1 MAPAKSKASTVRAN
15 PSYQPIIPPRIV
27 YNKLLLDSFLAHHK
41 IVSQWPPVVEQ
52 AECVIVRG
60 IFSGGYNPSLI
71 RFRGQLV
78 MAYRFRR
85 GTMRSG
91 YLAIAELDERFR
103 VTSNQELAIQDE
115 KRALEDPRLFEFQG
129 GLCLSYV
136 SFALPKFS
144 SAVVKY
150 VELSTPARWRASAPV
165 EHQYMVRGANEKN
178 HVPFPVGDRLH
189 IIYRGNPRQIIFTA
203 GEPADLVTP
212 ALRWPYGEIR
222 GGTTPMAYDGKLL
235 KFFHSSLR
243 NEMPPLARR
252 YYVGAMLMEPEPPF
266 QMLAVSRR
274 PILRGSEVGGD
285 DTAIHF
291 KKNVV
296 FPAGCVEKDGVFHL
310 SIGINDS
317 QSAIAKIKPEDLH
330 L

>member
-1 MAPAKSKASTVRAN
+1 MKAN
-15 PSYQPIIPPRIV
+15 PNYEVIPPRIV
-27 YNKLLLDSFLAHHK
+27 YNKLLLDAFLAHRK
-41 IVSQWPPVVEQ
+41 IVAQWPPVVEQ
-52 AECVIVRG
+52 AECVIVQG
-60 IFSGGYNPSLI
+60 LFAGGYNPSLI

-91 YLAIAELDERFR
+91 YLAIAELDEQFR

-115 KRALEDPRLFEFQG
+115 KRAFEDPRLFEFQG

-136 SFALPKFS
+136 SYPLPRFS
-144 SAVVKY
+144 SSVVKY
-150 VELSTPARWRASAPV
+150 VELSKPDRWRASAPV
-165 EHQYMVRGANEKN
+165 EHQYIVRANKEKN

-203 GEPADLVTP
+203 GKEGADLVTP

-222 GGTTPMAYDGKLL
+222 GGTTPMAYHGKLL

-243 NEMPPLARR
+243 NEMPPLPRR
-252 YYVGAMLMEPEPPF
+252 YSVGAMLMEPEPPF
-266 QMLAVSRR
+266 QMLTVSQR

-285 DTAIHF
+285 GRHIHF
-291 KKNVV
+291 TKNVV

>member
-1 MAPAKSKASTVRAN
+1 
-15 PSYQPIIPPRIV
+15 
-27 YNKLLLDSFLAHHK
+27 
-41 IVSQWPPVVEQ
+41 
-52 AECVIVRG
+52 
-60 IFSGGYNPSLI
+60 
-71 RFRGQLV
+71 

-85 GTMRSG
+85 GTLRGG
-91 YLAIAELDERFR
+91 YLAIAELDEQFR
-103 VTSNQELAIQDE
+103 VTSNQELAIQEE
-115 KRALEDPRLFEFQG
+115 KRALEDPRLFEFHG

-136 SFALPKFS
+136 SFALPIFS

-150 VELSTPARWRASAPV
+150 VELSKPDCWRASAPV
-165 EHQYMVRGANEKN
+165 EHPYMVRCIKEKN

-189 IIYRGNPRQIIFTA
+189 IIYRGSPRQIIFTA
-203 GEPADLVTP
+203 GEDTELVTP
-212 ALRWPYGEIR
+212 ALPWPFGEIR
-222 GGTTPMAYDGKLL
+222 GGTTPMAYHGKLL

-243 NEMPPLARR
+243 NEMPPLVRR

-285 DTAIHF
+285 GTAIHF
-291 KKNVV
+291 KRNVV

>member
-1 MAPAKSKASTVRAN
+1 MKSKADYDAF
-15 PSYQPIIPPRIV
+15 PPRVV
-27 YNKLLLDSFLAHHK
+27 YNKLLLDAFLAQRN

-52 AECVIVRG
+52 AECIVVRG
-60 IFSGGYNPSLI
+60 LFPGGYNPSLI

-85 GTMRSG
+85 GTMIGG
-91 YLAIAELDERFR
+91 YLAIAELDESFS

-136 SFALPKFS
+136 SYALPLFS
-144 SAVVKY
+144 SCSVKY
-150 VELSTPARWRASAPV
+150 VELSKAGHWRASAPV
-165 EHQYMVRGANEKN
+165 EHQFIVRANKEKN

-189 IIYRGNPRQIIFTA
+189 IIYRGSPRQIIFTA
-203 GEPADLVTP
+203 GERAELVTP

-222 GGTTPMAYDGKLL
+222 GGTTPMPYDGKLL

-243 NEMPPLARR
+243 NEMPPLPRR

-266 QMLAVSRR
+266 RMLAISQR
-274 PILRGSEVGGD
+274 PVLRGSEADGD
-285 DTAIHF
+285 DTVVHF
-291 KKNVV
+291 KKNIV
-296 FPAGCVEKDGVFHL
+296 FPAGCVENDGGFHL

-317 QSAIAKIKPEDLH
+317 KSAIAKIKPEDLH